1 MIELLLKIV
10 PEGKPF
16 FKERFS
22 DSMLV
27 RSLVGAIAER
37 CGGSPPDGNNL
48 IVLAGVPP
56 KEIADWDTSLKD
68 AGISSGSVLN
78 IRIRPEVVRRVVDA
92 DNSCLFNSV
101 QYCMHRSRDFD
112 PQSLRMLVAH
122 AVMDNRDGR
131 YTAAYLG
138 KSPGDYAAWIQSDD
152 SWGGETECE

>member
-1 MIELLLKIV
+1 MELLMKIV
-10 PEGKPF
+10 PDGKPS

-22 DSMLV
+22 GSMPVRQLV
-27 RSLVGAIAER
+27 AAIAER
-37 CGGSPPDGNNL
+37 CGGSPPEGNNL
-48 IVLAGVPP
+48 VVLAGVPP
-56 KEIADWDTSLKD
+56 KEVTDWDVSLID

-112 PQSLRMLVAH
+112 PQSLRMLVART
-122 AVMDNRDGR
+122 VMENRDGR

-152 SWGGETECE
+152 SWGGEAECE